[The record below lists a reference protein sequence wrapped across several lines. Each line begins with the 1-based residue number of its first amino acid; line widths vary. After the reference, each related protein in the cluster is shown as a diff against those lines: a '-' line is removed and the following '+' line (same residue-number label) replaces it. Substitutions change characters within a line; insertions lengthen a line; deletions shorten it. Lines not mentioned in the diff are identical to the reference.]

1 MAQREPIFNVPSSVL
16 AVIATLV
23 LIHVGRGFLAP
34 EDEFWWLL
42 SLAFIP
48 ARYTGDVPEIPGGEI
63 AGFTSFATHMLVHGD
78 LTHLAMN
85 CIWMLAFGSA
95 VAKRVGGFRFFVF
108 SLLCGVAGAATHLAL
123 HFGELTPVIGA
134 SGAVSGQMA
143 GAIRFLFSA
152 PRGAMASMR
161 EDPTT
166 IPLASIAK
174 TLRDPRIVIF
184 LAVWIGL
191 NVILGLGYIRIGD
204 AAGGIAWEAHI
215 GGFLCGLFVFGQFDR
230 IDRSRAAGPALH

>member
-1 MAQREPIFNVPSSVL
+1 MDAREPIFNVPSSVL
-16 AVIATLV
+16 AAIAALV
-23 LIHVGRGFLAP
+23 LIHVARGFLAP

-42 SLAFIP
+42 SLAFVP
-48 ARYTGDVPEIPGGEI
+48 ARYSGHVPEIPGGEI
-63 AGFTSFATHMLVHGD
+63 AGITSFATHMLVHGD
-78 LTHLAMN
+78 VTHLAMN

-95 VAKRVGGFRFFVF
+95 VAKRVGGARFLAF

-152 PRGAMASMR
+152 PRGAMVSMR
-161 EDPTT
+161 EDPSS
-166 IPLASIAK
+166 IPLASVGR
-174 TLRDPRIVIF
+174 TLRDPRIVVF

-230 IDRSRAAGPALH
+230 QETARAP